1 MRVTRRAPDAAAMKD
16 WVGLQIEPLSESSSM
31 VSPCFQLPET
41 RELTLR
47 IEEEGRQAP
56 ETSHAGIIRI
66 GF

>member
-1 MRVTRRAPDAAAMKD
+1 M
-16 WVGLQIEPLSESSSM
+16 I
-31 VSPCFQLPET
+31 SPCFSLLET

-47 IEEEGRQAP
+47 FEEEGRQAQ